1 MKNISVIIGHGIDLV
16 EVKRMRKMIR
26 RFGKRF
32 LDKIF
37 TPSEQKYCRSK
48 TTPALHFSSR
58 FAAKEA
64 CLKALQTG
72 FSNGMYFKN
81 ISVETKSFGAPTLK
95 LTGSVLK
102 RAKKMGAKHFFVSLS
117 DEASMAMAS
126 VILTK

>member
-1 MKNISVIIGHGIDLV
+1 MIVGHGIDIV
-16 EVKRMRKMIR
+16 EVKRVRMMLRK
-26 RFGKRF
+26 FGKRF

-37 TPSEQKYCRSK
+37 TPEEQKYCHSK
-48 TTPALHFSSR
+48 ANPSLHFASR

-72 FSNGMYFKN
+72 FSQGMYFKD
-81 ISVETKSFGAPTLK
+81 ISVVTKASGAPLLK
-95 LTGSVLK
+95 LTGQVLK

-117 DEASMAMAS
+117 DESSLAMAS

>member
-1 MKNISVIIGHGIDLV
+1 MSEIIGHGIDIV
-16 EVKRMRKMIR
+16 EVKRVKRMIR

-37 TPSEQKYCRSK
+37 TPEEQHYCNSK
-48 TTPALHFSSR
+48 ANPVLHFASR

-72 FSNGMYFKN
+72 FSKGMYFKN
-81 ISVETKSFGAPTLK
+81 IAVETKSSGAPVLK
-95 LTGSVLK
+95 LTGAVLK
-102 RAKKMGAKHFFVSLS
+102 RAKKMGANHFFVSLS
-117 DEASMAMAS
+117 DETSFAIAS

>member
-1 MKNISVIIGHGIDLV
+1 MSMIVGHGIDIV
-16 EVKRMRKMIR
+16 EVKRVKMMIR
-26 RFGKRF
+26 KFGKRF

-37 TPSEQKYCRSK
+37 TPSEQSYCRSK
-48 TTPALHFSSR
+48 ANPVLHFASR

-72 FSNGMYFKN
+72 FSQGMYFKY
-81 ISVETKSFGAPTLK
+81 ISVETKSSGMPILK
-95 LTGSVLK
+95 LTGTVLK

-117 DEASMAMAS
+117 DESSLAMAS